1 MRHTKILQGGEILWR
16 RRGLSICAV
25 TAAKKQFGLYRKA
38 DHSRANVRASKE
50 ISRTLGLSIANLI
63 IFIKQKVTDT
73 ATKKAKE
80 ILSDEKNIEKA
91 ADLATKK
98 IVETL
103 NDKEKLEKAVNAVSK
118 KAVDLLQ
125 DGKVVKK
132 IANVSA
138 KQATKVLNNEKV
150 IKKFSQD

>member
-1 MRHTKILQGGEILWR
+1 MST
-16 RRGLSICAV
+16 CAV
-25 TAAKKQFGLYRKA
+25 TAGKKKFVLFQWA
-38 DHSRANVRASKE
+38 DLNPANVRAKKA
-50 ISRTLGLSIANLI
+50 ISRTLGLLIANLKI
-63 IFIKQKVTDT
+63 KFEVIVLGIKNFIKQKITDT

-103 NDKEKLEKAVNAVSK
+103 NDKEKLEKAVNVVSK

-132 IANVSA
+132 IADVSA
-138 KQATKVLNNEKV
+138 KQATKVLDNEKV
-150 IKKFSQD
+150 MQKLSQD